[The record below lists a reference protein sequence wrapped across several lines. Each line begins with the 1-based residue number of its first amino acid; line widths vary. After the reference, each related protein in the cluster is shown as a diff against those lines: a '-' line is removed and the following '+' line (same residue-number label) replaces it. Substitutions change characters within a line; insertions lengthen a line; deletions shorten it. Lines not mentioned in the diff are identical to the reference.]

1 MSMSMR
7 KSSILEILKVLKIY
21 QINLQLSQII
31 IPTTMIFLVDKCKID
46 LKIFKILTIKHLLK
60 NTIERSQL
68 QKELKRKKISNS
80 SKKLTMRISW
90 LI

>member
-1 MSMSMR
+1 MR

-31 IPTTMIFLVDKCKID
+31 IPITMIFLVDKCKID
-46 LKIFKILTIKHLLK
+46 LKIFKIIIIKHLLK
-60 NTIERSQL
+60 NTIEKSPL
-68 QKELKRKKISNS
+68 QKELKRKKISNL